1 MIKDISEIKK
11 HLKECVEIEL
21 PYPFEKEVYI
31 KYITLKDKEESF
43 YLGGKFMRLLND
55 KILLSNG
62 GRCWSVPINVKD
74 KKGEIIYRSRFF
86 VDKGFDK
93 DKDTEEVIE
102 LKSIIKSQQDII
114 DKISNSLKIKSE
126 ENEKMKLILQRIRDK
141 NI

>member
-31 KYITLKDKEESF
+31 RYITLKDKEESF
-43 YLGGKFMRLLND
+43 YLGGKYIRLLND

-62 GRCWSVPINVKD
+62 GKSWTVPINVKD

-86 VDKGFDK
+86 VEKGFEK